1 MSDPNQEDDWRQLGM
16 EIIVTLAEEA
26 SAMFRKHCAGYLPV
40 RVYASSPCLPKG
52 GQLVIGFSDDAWL
65 VLGGR
70 RCPFVVF
77 CEWWW
82 VV

>member
-40 RVYASSPCLPKG
+40 RRTD
-52 GQLVIGFSDDAWL
+52 QLIH
-65 VLGGR
+65 
-70 RCPFVVF
+70 
-77 CEWWW
+77 
-82 VV
+82 

>member
-40 RVYASSPCLPKG
+40 RDVADVARVV
-52 GQLVIGFSDDAWL
+52 QTR
-65 VLGGR
+65 LGGVAGFR
-70 RCPFVVF
+70 GFPQCICLLSVTGITYLVCTTAR
-77 CEWWW
+77 
-82 VV
+82 